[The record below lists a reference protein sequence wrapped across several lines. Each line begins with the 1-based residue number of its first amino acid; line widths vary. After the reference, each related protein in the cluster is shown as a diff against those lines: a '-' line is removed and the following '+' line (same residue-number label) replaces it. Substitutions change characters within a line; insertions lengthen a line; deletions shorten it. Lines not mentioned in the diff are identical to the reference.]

1 MIIPTLTRAGIV
13 ILRSIQVGIR
23 RRNCTTRV
31 GLKITSTIQRKVNEI
46 TSSIVLL
53 VTLVT
58 NLVNIGVT
66 MVTTN
71 PKANQSRR
79 HGLHLYLVA
88 IRSFPRDLCRFLA
101 ANQNTVLQQNRR
113 RVGKN

>member
-71 PKANQSRR
+71 QKASQSR